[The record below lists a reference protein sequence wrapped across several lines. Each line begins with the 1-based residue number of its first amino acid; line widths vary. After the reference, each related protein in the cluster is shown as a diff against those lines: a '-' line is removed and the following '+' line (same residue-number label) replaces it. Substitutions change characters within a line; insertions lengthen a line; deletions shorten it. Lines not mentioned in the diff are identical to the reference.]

1 MPFIKIDKKTGDS
14 YFYEKNESE
23 KVLIPDHIVDTHTN
37 IEMEEIEG
45 NEEFMIFSTNDKIFV
60 EDMIKCLNQ

>member
-37 IEMEEIEG
+37 IEIED
-45 NEEFMIFSTNDKIFV
+45 NEKFVIFSTNDKIFV